1 MKYLVKFFNDFIQ
14 IQKPLQ
20 KSISKEE
27 RLNLYALRR
36 NFYFKQNLKKGEKIQ
51 ANHLKYVR
59 PAKKNGISKLKDI
72 LNKKIKKDVYQ
83 DELVLKNII

>member
-20 KSISKEE
+20 KTISKEE
-27 RLNLYALRR
+27 RLNLRSLRR
-36 NFYFKQNLKKGEKIQ
+36 NYYFKQNLKKGEIIQ
-51 ANHLKYVR
+51 TNHLKYVR
-59 PAKKNGISKLKDI
+59 PAKKNGIIKLKNI

-83 DELVLKNII
+83 DELVSKNIV